1 MLVKKIYV
9 YAEETEYNNLK
20 QWFDLIEIVRV
31 DKETLSNI
39 EMRSLLIIFC
49 KGLNLD
55 FFNEVEKSISKSQK
69 YIFIWN
75 VFNYIFVSKI
85 RCKSEKGCINCLFN
99 RWITTK
105 KDSKEL
111 LSLSK
116 VKNASSMYEIP
127 TICYLP
133 R

>member
-69 YIFIWN
+69 YIF
-75 VFNYIFVSKI
+75 FF
-85 RCKSEKGCINCLFN
+85 
-99 RWITTK
+99 ITPTFP
-105 KDSKEL
+105 
-111 LSLSK
+111 K
-116 VKNASSMYEIP
+116 VKKNKRCCL
-127 TICYLP
+127 TTT
-133 R
+133 